1 MEQPTNLELTIR
13 LQDDGNVD
21 IVIPEGVDMTIGD
34 VVLLLTL
41 AQSKATMAYFVNRLE
56 VQSTEESS

>member
-1 MEQPTNLELTIR
+1 MANLELTIR

-21 IVIPEGVDMTIGD
+21 IVIPDGVDMTIGE

-56 VQSTEESS
+56 VHRTEESS